1 MNGPVVR
8 APSFVRVTVVAP
20 HRDQPAATTL
30 PAPAEPDAPVPSPGA
45 PPPTELEQEA
55 LAWDAAREHARI
67 VARAVERE
75 VGTHPDVRKVWADG
89 DAVRVLLELAPPFA
103 RWPGWCEYFGIT
115 VADEPAGDST
125 PAGEGRRAGVRVSVL
140 VRQAATAARPFRL
153 GDTLYDLA
161 VPYRDAH
168 GVIWYFQGQRA
179 DDGMP
184 LMSVDGRAERC
195 SLANVAEY
203 AGPLTPLPPSAS
215 EESG

>member
-1 MNGPVVR
+1 M
-8 APSFVRVTVVAP
+8 
-20 HRDQPAATTL
+20 
-30 PAPAEPDAPVPSPGA
+30 
-45 PPPTELEQEA
+45 
-55 LAWDAAREHARI
+55 
-67 VARAVERE
+67 
-75 VGTHPDVRKVWADG
+75 
-89 DAVRVLLELAPPFA
+89 
-103 RWPGWCEYFGIT
+103 
-115 VADEPAGDST
+115 
-125 PAGEGRRAGVRVSVL
+125 SVL
-140 VRQAATAARPFRL
+140 VRQAAAAARPFRL